1 MREPRRC
8 SVRENPKMRILGLSL
23 TALCCVLA
31 AAPGVAQKASGDT
44 IAADQID
51 IGKVQARIVKYD
63 QALGVVTQLARVH
76 GANIECN
83 AVCYLPTSSKPIA
96 WRCGPD
102 KKCDLQCTVNPP
114 VGGCN

>member
-1 MREPRRC
+1 
-8 SVRENPKMRILGLSL
+8 MRILDLSL

-51 IGKVQARIVKYD
+51 IGKVQARILKYD

-76 GANIECN
+76 GANVECN
-83 AVCYLPTSSKPIA
+83 AVCYLPSSSKPIA
-96 WRCGPD
+96 WRCAPD

>member
-1 MREPRRC
+1 
-8 SVRENPKMRILGLSL
+8 MRILGLSL
-23 TALCCVLA
+23 AALCCVLT
-31 AAPGVAQKASGDT
+31 AAPDVAQNAGGDT

-63 QALGVVTQLARVH
+63 QALGVVTQLARKH
-76 GANIECN
+76 GENVECN
-83 AVCYLPTSSKPIA
+83 AVCYLPSSSKPIA
-96 WRCGPD
+96 WRCAPE